1 MRESAIYRELNT
13 KKVGDAPSSDI
24 DLISKDVHLQQSN
37 QTELLELDLINRVT
51 FRDGGPIPGTETVFS
66 VDVTSDAKT
75 VFWVPNDGEAWRIQA
90 ISTTTDSTPSG
101 NIGYYL
107 YLRGIDQNGDEKET
121 LVGSTTSSLLT
132 TNQENLIANLSPLYV
147 FKNMF
152 AVVDVSTMAGT
163 SSIEFKVSA
172 YRVR

>member
-66 VDVTSDAKT
+66 VDITSDAKT
-75 VFWVPNDGEAWRIQA
+75 VFWVPNDGEVWRVQA
-90 ISTTTDSTPSG
+90 ISTTCDSAPSG
-101 NIGYYL
+101 SISYYL
-107 YLRGIDQNGDEKET
+107 YMRGNDQNGDEKEVY
-121 LVGSTTSSLLT
+121 VGNTSSSSTTS
-132 TNQENLIANLSPLYV
+132 NQENLIANLSPLYV
-147 FKNMF
+147 SKNMF
-152 AVVDVSTMAGT
+152 LIADVNTMAGT
-163 SSIEFKVSA
+163 SSIEWKVSA